1 FDHHIKDVSQSAG
14 SQRAAPVVDPE
25 CSAVPDRPPVCL
37 NVVTKGT
44 RCLAAERDNSFFAP
58 LAMDFDERMAEVDVR
73 NVQTQKLRGA
83 DAGCIEQF
91 QKGEI
96 SNIHARSEERRVG
109 KHCARRWGSKQCITE
124 KS

>member
-1 FDHHIKDVSQSAG
+1 STVLLQVRI
-14 SQRAAPVVDPE
+14 RM
-25 CSAVPDRPPVCL
+25 
-37 NVVTKGT
+37 
-44 RCLAAERDNSFFAP
+44 RCLHVIGVQMCVLLFFSKGGDGRRDRNVTGVQTCALPIS
-58 LAMDFDERMAEVDVR
+58 EVDVR